1 MFARFS
7 STKCKTQCKLCVG
20 RIKLMRNKKQIMV
33 KNMRKEVAD
42 LLRTNKQE
50 NARIRVEAVIRENLL
65 LQAYEVLELFLELL
79 AVRVQLVEKSKD
91 VPPDM
96 IEALSSLVYAASRVQ
111 DFQELV
117 VIRAQ
122 LAGKFGKEFAA
133 ESSSDLTCRKWH
145 VNENLIRC
153 LSIEA
158 PAPEDKLAT
167 LSDIAQEY
175 GVEWD
180 AHKAASDML
189 PSGPPPGTPPPPS
202 IPPGNPSGAWG
213 AGAGGGY
220 PSNGPSGGQSA
231 LNRFPDIPV
240 GAPRVLPGS
249 LAAGKALPGDVQALA
264 KGEWADAMAAATAAA
279 EHARLAQEASNA
291 AERFARAGTSQQANG
306 VAPHEEAAPKPDTS
320 ATQDSTPD
328 DLDIAA
334 PPPPSTDDA
343 PQALGFYKRSDSAI
357 QRAYDAAPGPPSKK
371 DAQAHGPPSAPPA
384 PPTTL
389 PPGIPSPPSGGPTV
403 PSGSQQ
409 PGPAK
414 PSAPSSGIDADLQK
428 RFEALKRS

>member
-7 STKCKTQCKLCVG
+7 SNKCKTQCKLCVG

-50 NARIRVEAVIRENLL
+50 NARIRVEAVIRENLM

-79 AVRVQLVEKSKD
+79 AVRVQLVEKCKD

-96 IEALSSLVYAASRVQ
+96 IEALSSLVYAAQRVQ
-111 DFQELV
+111 DFQELI

-180 AHKAASDML
+180 AHTAAKDML
-189 PSGPPPGTPPPPS
+189 PSGPPPPP
-202 IPPGNPSGAWG
+202 NPSGAWG
-213 AGAGGGY
+213 AGAGGGPPPGGF
-220 PSNGPSGGQSA
+220 PSQGPSGGA
-231 LNRFPDIPV
+231 PNRFPEIPV

-249 LAAGKALPGDVQALA
+249 LAAGKALPTDVQALA
-264 KGEWADAMAAATAAA
+264 KEEWADAMAAAQAAA
-279 EHARLAQEASNA
+279 EHARRAQEASNA
-291 AERFARAGTSQQANG
+291 AERFARAGAPPQANG
-306 VAPHEEAAPKPDTS
+306 APAAPHSEAFPKPAPAGTLDS
-320 ATQDSTPD
+320 AVNDLNLGAPTPPGTD
-328 DLDIAA
+328 EGA
-334 PPPPSTDDA
+334 PDA
-343 PQALGFYKRSDSAI
+343 QGSYYKRSDSAI
-357 QRAYDAAPGPPSKK
+357 QRAYDAAPGPPSKQ
-371 DAQAHGPPSAPPA
+371 DYQAQGPPSAPPA
-384 PPTTL
+384 PPTSL
-389 PPGIPSPPSGGPTV
+389 PPNLPSPPAK
-403 PSGSQQ
+403 GSTSTSS
-409 PGPAK
+409 PGPPPAAPK
-414 PSAPSSGIDADLQK
+414 PSNGIDADLQK